1 MKQHEYKLLMKTFFT
16 NNNRSFLMKEAFRV
30 PLVLW
35 LDKIK

>member
-1 MKQHEYKLLMKTFFT
+1 MKILFI
-16 NNNRSFLMKEAFRV
+16 NNKIKGLKKEACCV